1 MHHTFSYCFH
11 DFHQLSHGN
20 DLNPKSEDGT
30 KMVTMMGTEPTVA
43 TAMFNPCLKFDSS
56 SDEFHACEQLK

>member
-30 KMVTMMGTEPTVA
+30 KMVT
-43 TAMFNPCLKFDSS
+43 L
-56 SDEFHACEQLK
+56 